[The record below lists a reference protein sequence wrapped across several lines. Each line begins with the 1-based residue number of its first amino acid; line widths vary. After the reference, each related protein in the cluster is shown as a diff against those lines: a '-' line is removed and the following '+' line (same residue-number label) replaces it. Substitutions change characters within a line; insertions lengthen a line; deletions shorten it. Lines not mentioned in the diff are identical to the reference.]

1 MAITSAS
8 LPAKKRILTVCVR
21 LFLEKGYKRSTLAEI
36 IKKADVSYSTFQ
48 NIFRAKDGVLTELV
62 EFMFSNQFAMARD
75 EAGAKLPPVYVY
87 AVETAIQMTLT
98 ELNENLREIYIEAY
112 TEKEASEYILRETAK
127 ELHGIFG
134 SYLPDATERDFY
146 DMEIGSAS
154 IMRGY
159 MAHPCDEELTL
170 EKKLRLFLTMS
181 LRAYNVPKEEV
192 EQVIRFVEGLD
203 IRAIAEQVMQKLFKA
218 LAMRYEFPSRALYR
232 NSEPKVGKVCP
243 AFRLGCRV
251 EFVQRPGKSGGFLLG
266 QCVHQIFVK
275 GRFDLRF
282 GGFQALR
289 LFRGVQ
295 QLTAPVVGG
304 VPADEVAL
312 RFQLLRLPGDFGD
325 FPFRNIHGSLLRYI
339 VVCATIVPCSIPGCH
354 TELQLKSLE
363 KILIARRARS
373 SYETCFVISFLINR
387 KTGSAIRRCLSD

>member
-8 LPAKKRILTVCVR
+8 LPAKKRIITVCVR

-87 AVETAIQMTLT
+87 AVETAIQITLT

-218 LAMRYEFPSRALYR
+218 LAMRYEFS
-232 NSEPKVGKVCP
+232 
-243 AFRLGCRV
+243 
-251 EFVQRPGKSGGFLLG
+251 
-266 QCVHQIFVK
+266 
-275 GRFDLRF
+275 
-282 GGFQALR
+282 
-289 LFRGVQ
+289 
-295 QLTAPVVGG
+295 LTG
-304 VPADEVAL
+304 
-312 RFQLLRLPGDFGD
+312 
-325 FPFRNIHGSLLRYI
+325 
-339 VVCATIVPCSIPGCH
+339 IVP
-354 TELQLKSLE
+354 EQ
-363 KILIARRARS
+363 
-373 SYETCFVISFLINR
+373 
-387 KTGSAIRRCLSD
+387 

>member
-1 MAITSAS
+1 MAVTSAS

-87 AVETAIQMTLT
+87 AVETAIQITLT

-146 DMEIGSAS
+146 NMEIGSAS

-192 EQVIRFVEGLD
+192 EQAIRFVEGLD

-218 LAMRYEFPSRALYR
+218 LAMRYEFS
-232 NSEPKVGKVCP
+232 
-243 AFRLGCRV
+243 
-251 EFVQRPGKSGGFLLG
+251 
-266 QCVHQIFVK
+266 
-275 GRFDLRF
+275 
-282 GGFQALR
+282 
-289 LFRGVQ
+289 
-295 QLTAPVVGG
+295 LTG
-304 VPADEVAL
+304 
-312 RFQLLRLPGDFGD
+312 
-325 FPFRNIHGSLLRYI
+325 
-339 VVCATIVPCSIPGCH
+339 IVP
-354 TELQLKSLE
+354 EQ
-363 KILIARRARS
+363 
-373 SYETCFVISFLINR
+373 
-387 KTGSAIRRCLSD
+387 

>member
-36 IKKADVSYSTFQ
+36 IEKADVSYSTFQ

-62 EFMFSNQFAMARD
+62 EFMFSNQFAMARG

-154 IMRGY
+154 IMRG
-159 MAHPCDEELTL
+159 
-170 EKKLRLFLTMS
+170 
-181 LRAYNVPKEEV
+181 PKEEV

-203 IRAIAEQVMQKLFKA
+203 IREIAEQVMQKLFKA
-218 LAMRYEFPSRALYR
+218 LAMRYEFSLTGLT
-232 NSEPKVGKVCP
+232 EP
-243 AFRLGCRV
+243 
-251 EFVQRPGKSGGFLLG
+251 
-266 QCVHQIFVK
+266 VK
-275 GRFDLRF
+275 
-282 GGFQALR
+282 
-289 LFRGVQ
+289 
-295 QLTAPVVGG
+295 
-304 VPADEVAL
+304 
-312 RFQLLRLPGDFGD
+312 
-325 FPFRNIHGSLLRYI
+325 
-339 VVCATIVPCSIPGCH
+339 
-354 TELQLKSLE
+354 K
-363 KILIARRARS
+363 
-373 SYETCFVISFLINR
+373 
-387 KTGSAIRRCLSD
+387 

>member
-36 IKKADVSYSTFQ
+36 IDKADVSYSTFQ

-62 EFMFSNQFAMARD
+62 AFMFSNQFAMARG
-75 EAGAKLPPVYVY
+75 EAGANLPPVYVY

-127 ELHGIFG
+127 ELHSIFG

-146 DMEIGSAS
+146 DMEIGSAG

-181 LRAYNVPKEEV
+181 LRAYNVPNEEV

-203 IRAIAEQVMQKLFKA
+203 IRGIAEQVMQKLFKA
-218 LAMRYEFPSRALYR
+218 LTMRYEFSLAGLT
-232 NSEPKVGKVCP
+232 E
-243 AFRLGCRV
+243 
-251 EFVQRPGKSGGFLLG
+251 PGK
-266 QCVHQIFVK
+266 
-275 GRFDLRF
+275 
-282 GGFQALR
+282 
-289 LFRGVQ
+289 
-295 QLTAPVVGG
+295 
-304 VPADEVAL
+304 E
-312 RFQLLRLPGDFGD
+312 
-325 FPFRNIHGSLLRYI
+325 
-339 VVCATIVPCSIPGCH
+339 
-354 TELQLKSLE
+354 
-363 KILIARRARS
+363 
-373 SYETCFVISFLINR
+373 
-387 KTGSAIRRCLSD
+387 

>member
-75 EAGAKLPPVYVY
+75 ETGAKLPPVYVY
-87 AVETAIQMTLT
+87 AVETAIQITLT

-146 DMEIGSAS
+146 NMEIGSAS

-181 LRAYNVPKEEV
+181 LRAYSVPKEEV

-218 LAMRYEFPSRALYR
+218 LAMRYEFS
-232 NSEPKVGKVCP
+232 
-243 AFRLGCRV
+243 
-251 EFVQRPGKSGGFLLG
+251 
-266 QCVHQIFVK
+266 
-275 GRFDLRF
+275 
-282 GGFQALR
+282 
-289 LFRGVQ
+289 
-295 QLTAPVVGG
+295 LTG
-304 VPADEVAL
+304 
-312 RFQLLRLPGDFGD
+312 
-325 FPFRNIHGSLLRYI
+325 
-339 VVCATIVPCSIPGCH
+339 IVP
-354 TELQLKSLE
+354 EQ
-363 KILIARRARS
+363 
-373 SYETCFVISFLINR
+373 
-387 KTGSAIRRCLSD
+387 

>member
-1 MAITSAS
+1 MARRYDSKE
-8 LPAKKRILTVCVR
+8 AKRRILTACVR
-21 LFLEKGYKRSTLAEI
+21 LFLEKGYTNTKVAEI
-36 IKKADVSYSTFQ
+36 LKEADVSAGSFQ
-48 NIFRAKDGVLTELV
+48 NIFRAKDGVLTELAQ
-62 EFMFSNQFAMARD
+62 FMLSNQFAMARST
-75 EAGAKLPPVYVY
+75 AGTQLPPIYVY

-203 IRAIAEQVMQKLFKA
+203 IRGIAEQVMQKLFKA
-218 LAMRYEFPSRALYR
+218 LAMRYEFSLT
-232 NSEPKVGKVCP
+232 G
-243 AFRLGCRV
+243 
-251 EFVQRPGKSGGFLLG
+251 
-266 QCVHQIFVK
+266 
-275 GRFDLRF
+275 
-282 GGFQALR
+282 
-289 LFRGVQ
+289 
-295 QLTAPVVGG
+295 LTAPV
-304 VPADEVAL
+304 
-312 RFQLLRLPGDFGD
+312 
-325 FPFRNIHGSLLRYI
+325 
-339 VVCATIVPCSIPGCH
+339 
-354 TELQLKSLE
+354 K
-363 KILIARRARS
+363 K
-373 SYETCFVISFLINR
+373 
-387 KTGSAIRRCLSD
+387 